1 MRENWP
7 KDTGLEVV
15 IERIGVD
22 YEVLEYVGGGG
33 LSNIYK
39 VRHKLHGEVRA
50 LKVMDVDYL
59 SKIFEKGGVKNIHEK
74 FDNITQRFTR
84 EAKIFKKISHPNIA
98 RVIDIGFVKDKA
110 KQIEVPYL
118 LMEYIEGRTL
128 GDMLRKESPL
138 DIGTI
143 TRLCEDILPAMDEI
157 HKAGVIHRD
166 IKPANIMIDK
176 NNGRA
181 ILIDF
186 GLARDQADDKSLTMS
201 GVIGTPAYIAPE
213 IFSRKKD
220 IGPEADIYSFGIMLY
235 EMLAGEKPFEG
246 ENQLELIYESINVTI
261 PDITKKNPE
270 APASLRK
277 IIKKAAAKNPG
288 DRYQSAAELL
298 DALKN
303 VKEEQKNKP
312 GSKSFK
318 YLVYLLVIIAA
329 TAFIVIN
336 PLGIGKKGISP
347 ANQYLTHISSAKQFI
362 QSGEFEKAF
371 DALAKAKN
379 IKDTPEIKELA
390 AEIQRT
396 FMKKDFQVL
405 EELLKGEAAKEEKLA
420 ACRRFLSKHQ
430 DITANNETKLLVS
443 QANEFIDRLEKEINA
458 EKIIEQEKQ
467 IREEYQKRM
476 SQAREHLN
484 KGEFEKANESL
495 KLAQELMNTSET
507 KELEE
512 KIINQCISAVESYYK
527 QANYPGAGKSLDQ
540 AKKIIPGRKLQDLE
554 QAIELLK
561 EMPDHVKAVLI
572 ESKIKKTRIKKKNN
586 RWQADFG
593 DGIIMVYIPAG
604 NFKKGE
610 SGDIKSLQDIYLD
623 GFWMGKTEVSW
634 AQYMKFA
641 RDTKSNYPEGIEKK
655 GNDYPIVGI
664 SWHDAKDYCRW
675 LSGKTGLSFE
685 LPSENQWEKA
695 ARGTDGRKYPWG
707 NREPDRNLANFLNPS
722 TSTGKVNSHP
732 RGASPYGLLN
742 MAGNAAEW
750 CGDVLTGKEQDR
762 RAARGGSFYN
772 NAQDIACYSRRT
784 WSPSERINTL
794 GFRVCLETKK

>member
-7 KDTGLEVV
+7 KDTGLDVV
-15 IERIGVD
+15 IEKIGVD

-59 SKIFEKGGVKNIHEK
+59 SKIFEKGNVKNIHEK

-84 EAKIFKKISHPNIA
+84 EAKIFEKISHPNIA

-138 DIGTI
+138 DIGII
-143 TRLCEDILPAMDEI
+143 TRLCEDILPALGEI
-157 HKAGVIHRD
+157 HQAGVIHRD

-186 GLARDQADDKSLTMS
+186 GLARDLADDKSLTMS

-213 IFSRKKD
+213 IFSRKED

-246 ENQLELIYESINVTI
+246 ENQLELIYESLNIAI
-261 PDITKKNPE
+261 PDVTKKNPA
-270 APASLRK
+270 APVSLQK
-277 IIKKAAAKNPG
+277 IIKKAAAKDPG
-288 DRYQSAAELL
+288 DRYQSAGELL
-298 DALKN
+298 EAIKN
-303 VKEEQKNKP
+303 VKDEKKQKP

-318 YLVYLLVIIAA
+318 YLVYVLVIIAA
-329 TAFIVIN
+329 AAFIMIN
-336 PLGIGKKGISP
+336 PLGIGKERISP
-347 ANQYLTHISSAKQFI
+347 GKQYLTYISSSKQFK
-362 QSGEFEKAF
+362 QAGEFEKS
-371 DALAKAKN
+371 LAELEKAKK
-379 IKDTPEIKELA
+379 IKDTAEIKELE

-396 FMKKDFQVL
+396 LMKKNFQVL
-405 EELLKGEAAKEEKLA
+405 EEILKGEAAKEEKLA
-420 ACRRFLSKHQ
+420 ACRDFLSKHQ
-430 DITANNETKLLVS
+430 NIPSNDETRLMIF
-443 QANEFIDRLEKEINA
+443 QTNEFIARLEQEINT
-458 EKIIEQEKQ
+458 EKVMG
-467 IREEYQKRM
+467 EYQKYF
-476 SQAREHLN
+476 AAAVEHYKKRELD
-484 KGEFEKANESL
+484 KAFGSL
-495 KLAQELMNTSET
+495 KAAQELKNTKEAR
-507 KELEE
+507 ELEE
-512 KIINQCISAVESYYK
+512 QIINGFIADVKNDYK
-527 QANYPGAGKSLDQ
+527 QANYAGAMKSLDR
-540 AKKIIPGRKLQDLE
+540 AKRIIPAGIPKDLE
-554 QAIELLK
+554 QAVELLK
-561 EMPDHVKAVLI
+561 EMPAHVRAVLRK
-572 ESKIKKTRIKKKNN
+572 SKIKKTRVIKKNN
-586 RWQADFG
+586 QWQADFG
-593 DGIIMVYIPAG
+593 DGIVMVYIPKG
-604 NFKKGE
+604 TFKK
-610 SGDIKSLQDIYLD
+610 SDSTDIKSLQDIELD

-641 RDTKSNYPEGIEKK
+641 RETGLNSPEGIEKK
-655 GNDYPIVGI
+655 GNDYPIAGI
-664 SWHDAKDYCRW
+664 SWNEAEAYCQW
-675 LSGKTGLSFE
+675 LSGKTGLGFK
-685 LPSENQWEKA
+685 LPLENQWEKA

-732 RGASPYGLLN
+732 RGASPYGILN
-742 MAGNAAEW
+742 MAGNVAEW
-750 CGDVLTGKEQDR
+750 CGDVLTGKEHNR
-762 RAARGGSFYN
+762 RPARGGSFYN

-794 GFRVCLETKK
+794 GFRICLDMKRGKIGR